1 MLEEDKAKQ
10 VKEELRQTADN
21 EGEAIKRLKD
31 LVELLRKECPW
42 DREQTHESLRV
53 CMIEEAYE
61 SCEAIDRKD
70 YSNLKEELGDVLLQ
84 VVFHASLAQEKQEF
98 ELTDVINSVC
108 DKMILRHPHVFQ
120 QESLKTIDNVLEK
133 WENIK
138 QRQRGEMAVSEQ
150 LEDVPKALP
159 ALMRSEMLQKK
170 AAGFGFDWDDVS
182 GALAKAEEERNE
194 LLEAIKAD
202 DPEAMHEEVG
212 DWLMSVVNISR
223 FLKVNPE
230 EALEASNRKF
240 IDRIKTM
247 EEIAEADGRKLKGM
261 TLEEL
266 DDLWNKA
273 KDIIS

>member
-202 DPEAMHEEVG
+202 DPEAIHEEVG